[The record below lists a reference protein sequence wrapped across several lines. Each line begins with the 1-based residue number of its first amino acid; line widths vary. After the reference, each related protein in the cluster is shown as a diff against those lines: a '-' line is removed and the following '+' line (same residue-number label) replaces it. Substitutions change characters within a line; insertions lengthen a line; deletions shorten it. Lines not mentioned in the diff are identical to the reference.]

1 MECRFI
7 EASQNAQ
14 TGFNW
19 GKFMVARFTDEEWE
33 YRSRMD
39 TVLPGS
45 LLRKC
50 GWDPRRLLVMD
61 LQTGEG
67 ALFQPG
73 GSAHGDLGNHRIWVC
88 VLFEAFLSWL
98 YSQDVSDLAALPE
111 IIELPDAPAGL
122 YGYRRP
128 GPAAASERAGR

>member
-7 EASQNAQ
+7 EASQNVQ

-19 GKFMVARFTDEEWE
+19 GKFMVARFTESEWA

-39 TVLPGS
+39 TILPGP

-50 GWDPRRLLVMD
+50 GWGPECLLVMD
-61 LQTGEG
+61 IQTGEG
-67 ALFQPG
+67 ALFLPG
-73 GSAHGDLGNHRIWVC
+73 GSALGDLARHRIWVC

-98 YSQDVSDLAALPE
+98 YGQDLSSLAALPD
-111 IIELPDAPAGL
+111 IVELPDAPAGL
-122 YGYRRP
+122 RGYRRP
-128 GPAAASERAGR
+128 GTARTQR